1 MMNVIYSVTIIHACR
16 QKSET
21 CWIDPCIRHA
31 GFTFLPL
38 FCVSLI
44 RARAS
49 ASLISSSSVQRTYSD
64 VLVFPLSLFFLF
76 LFGRGSSIQLLW
88 WGTQQGNK
96 KEKEWRSFFSSIYP
110 DWHLQLQ
117 AHHLRRIRKIL
128 DLSPLSGNWHLFF
141 RLWDAAYYCGMK
153 AVVIRL

>member
-1 MMNVIYSVTIIHACR
+1 MHAAKKVKRVGSIPVLGTLDSLLCHCISYSCTRLGISH
-16 QKSET
+16 
-21 CWIDPCIRHA
+21 
-31 GFTFLPL
+31 FLI
-38 FCVSLI
+38 VSAAYVF
-44 RARAS
+44 RCS
-49 ASLISSSSVQRTYSD
+49 CFSS
-64 VLVFPLSLFFLF
+64 FPFFLF

-128 DLSPLSGNWHLFF
+128 DQSPLSGNWHLFF

-153 AVVIRL
+153 VVVIRL